1 MQKERESLDNIQDER
16 RAVTKQLNEATNLLA
31 RERNAAEDLQDVLN
45 KNKTRLKEFES
56 ALEKERTQNTVIQ
69 YVFDF

>member
-1 MQKERESLDNIQDER
+1 LLNNVQAER
-16 RAVTKQLNEATNLLA
+16 RTETKQLNDANNLLT
-31 RERNAAEDLQDVLN
+31 RERNVARDLQEILN

-69 YVFDF
+69 YV